1 MASVKK
7 LSVIFVML
15 LVLISAS
22 SLSYAFQNEPNMFR
36 GIKWGTDIS
45 ELPQMTLVE
54 NSGSIKVYEIKD
66 CTLSFEIFQLKC
78 IMYVFIKGKLA
89 GSIVKCDS
97 RKNFE
102 NVRASIFAYHSEGT
116 QIDPSNEYYVWLGD
130 NVNIS
135 MKYNPVSEETVVY
148 YYYNPLMNEREE
160 NDNGKIS
167 V

>member
-97 RKNFE
+97 RENFE
-102 NVRASIFAYHSEGT
+102 NVRASIFAYHGEGIQT
-116 QIDPSNEYYVWLGD
+116 NPLHEYYVWLGD
-130 NVNIS
+130 SVNIS

-148 YYYNPLMNEREE
+148 YYYNLNEREE
-160 NDNGKIS
+160 NDNKKIS

>member
-1 MASVKK
+1 MTSVKK

-54 NSGSIKVYEIKD
+54 DSGSIKVYEIKD
-66 CTLSFEIFQLKC
+66 CELSFGIFQLKC
-78 IMYVFIKGKLA
+78 IMYVFIKGKFS

-102 NVRASIFAYHSEGT
+102 NVRA
-116 QIDPSNEYYVWLGD
+116 
-130 NVNIS
+130 VNIS

-148 YYYNPLMNEREE
+148 YYYNLNEREE
-160 NDNGKIS
+160 NDNKKIS